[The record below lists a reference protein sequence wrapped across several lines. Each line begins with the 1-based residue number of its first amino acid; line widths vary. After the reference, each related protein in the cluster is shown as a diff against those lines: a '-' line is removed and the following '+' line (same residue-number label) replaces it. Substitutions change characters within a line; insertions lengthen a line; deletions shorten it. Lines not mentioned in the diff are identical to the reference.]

1 MSATGGK
8 RTFPPAFEAP
18 LSLAVTARSLKYCF
32 KVIFGVNESN
42 FTRMGAVTM
51 DRAARVGANIKR
63 FRELAELSKSE
74 LARRVGV
81 SPTAVN
87 NWEEN
92 GVIPRM
98 EIMLKLEKV
107 LEVSWMQL
115 QGGFARDASAGES
128 KMAAASDSLP
138 ETSRNDRLSQFRR
151 QIATLFD
158 VTPDRVEIV
167 IRT

>member
-1 MSATGGK
+1 
-8 RTFPPAFEAP
+8 
-18 LSLAVTARSLKYCF
+18 
-32 KVIFGVNESN
+32 
-42 FTRMGAVTM
+42 M

-87 NWEEN
+87 NWEDN

-98 EIMLKLEKV
+98 EMMLKLEEV
-107 LEVSWMQL
+107 LEVDWAQL
-115 QGGFARDASAGES
+115 RGGRVHDASDGDARQ
-128 KMAAASDSLP
+128 AAEATSQP
-138 ETSRNDRLSQFRR
+138 EQSRNDRLSQFRR